1 MKLYLLA
8 LFIAV
13 SIATS
18 AQAGQLSSQ
27 AATVG
32 VGGLSLS
39 AGINYSSK
47 DMKINGTKEE
57 MITRQLVFTGDYGLL
72 PSLDLY
78 VKLGLADMEVKGF
91 RGRLDALYGVGAK
104 FKLFK
109 DPEDK
114 LNVTINGGVT
124 RFNSGDSSKDATVTD
139 YIGALIV
146 SNRAGNITPYGGL
159 KVSETDAEV
168 KPTGGG
174 SSSKY
179 TADKK
184 LGLLAGVDYFVNPKV
199 FFNGEVNL
207 FDQQAIY
214 VGAGFKF

>member
-124 RFNSGDSSKDATVTD
+124 RFNSGDSSTDATVTD